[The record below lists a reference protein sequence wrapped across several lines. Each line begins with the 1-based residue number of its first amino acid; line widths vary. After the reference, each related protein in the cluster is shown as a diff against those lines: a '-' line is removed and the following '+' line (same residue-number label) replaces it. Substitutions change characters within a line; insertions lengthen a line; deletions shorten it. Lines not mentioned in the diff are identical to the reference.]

1 MEIIWGIDKISSS
14 SPSAVTIGTFDG
26 VHRGHKKIISE
37 LLKKAGQKGLCSTLI
52 TFDLH
57 PRTVIKSGK
66 QISLITAIEEK
77 LELLKQTGLERVLV
91 IHFDKK
97 FSQIHYKDFV
107 KDVLID
113 KLNMKACVIGYD
125 HSFGK
130 NREGN
135 FSSLG
140 PLSRQYGFSL
150 DQVDPYEAD
159 GQLINSTIIRQ
170 FLADG
175 DVALAG
181 RLLGQTFSIS
191 GHVVHGS
198 ERGRSLSYPTANL
211 EPLHPRKV
219 RPGNGVYAV
228 DVEYNGAVYKGM
240 ANIGFK
246 PTFEELDAPAVEVH
260 IFDFNKSIYGE
271 NINVFFK
278 KRLRSEKK
286 FDSSED
292 LIAQLEIDKEESLKI

>member
-1 MEIIWGIDKISSS
+1 MEIIWGIENIGNSR
-14 SPSAVTIGTFDG
+14 PSAVSIGTFDG
-26 VHRGHKKIISE
+26 VHRGHKKIINE
-37 LLKKAGQKGLCSTLI
+37 LNKAARQNDLCSTLV

-57 PRTVIKSGK
+57 PRTVVKSGK
-66 QISLITAIEEK
+66 LISLITAIEEK
-77 LELLKQTGLERVLV
+77 LELLNETGLDRVLV

-97 FSQIHYKDFV
+97 FSQINYKDFV
-107 KDVLID
+107 KNVLID
-113 KLNMKACVIGYD
+113 KLNMKAFVIGYD

-140 PLSRQYGFSL
+140 ALSREYGFSL
-150 DQVDPYEAD
+150 DQVDPYEVE
-159 GQLINSTIIRQ
+159 GQLINSTLVRQ

-181 RLLGQTFSIS
+181 KLLGQTFSIS

-198 ERGRSLSYPTANL
+198 DRGKSLHYPTANL

-228 DVEYNGAVYKGM
+228 DVGYNGTLYKGM

-246 PTFEELDAPAVEVH
+246 PTFEELDAPTVEVH
-260 IFDFNKSIYGE
+260 IFEFNKSIYGE
-271 NINVFFK
+271 NIKVYFK

-286 FDSSED
+286 FDSREA
-292 LIAQLEIDKEESLKI
+292 LITQLEIDKEESLKI